1 MSAITATRSTIIPCL
16 RYRDAPAAI
25 DWLCS
30 AFGFERHAVYP
41 DDKGGIAHAQLTLN
55 GGMLMLSS
63 VPRDESPVDMLQ
75 RQPDEIGGFET
86 ECPYLVVDDAD
97 EVYARVQAAGAQIVL
112 EIHDADYGGRGF
124 SCRDNEG
131 HLWHVGSYDPWQE
144 GN

>member
-1 MSAITATRSTIIPCL
+1 MSSDATSGSTVIPCL

-25 DWLCS
+25 DWLCA
-30 AFGFERHAVYP
+30 AFGFERRAVYP
-41 DDKGGIAHAQLTLN
+41 SDDGGIAHAQLVLG

-86 ECPYLVVDDAD
+86 ESPYIVVADAD
-97 EVYARVQAAGAQIVL
+97 AVYASAKAQGAQIVV

-131 HLWHVGSYDPWQE
+131 HLWHVGSYDPWKPAA
-144 GN
+144 